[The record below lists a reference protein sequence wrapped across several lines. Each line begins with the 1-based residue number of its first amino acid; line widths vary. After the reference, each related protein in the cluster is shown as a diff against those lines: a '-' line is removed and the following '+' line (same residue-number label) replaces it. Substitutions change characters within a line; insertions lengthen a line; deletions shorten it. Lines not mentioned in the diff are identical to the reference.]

1 MLQATL
7 STGVTLRYAAQGD
20 PSGVPVV
27 LLHGLTD
34 SHLSY
39 APMTAHL
46 PDHIRAYALTTRG
59 HGDSGKP

>member
-1 MLQATL
+1 MLEATL

-34 SHLSY
+34 SHPSS
-39 APMTAHL
+39 
-46 PDHIRAYALTTRG
+46 RR
-59 HGDSGKP
+59 